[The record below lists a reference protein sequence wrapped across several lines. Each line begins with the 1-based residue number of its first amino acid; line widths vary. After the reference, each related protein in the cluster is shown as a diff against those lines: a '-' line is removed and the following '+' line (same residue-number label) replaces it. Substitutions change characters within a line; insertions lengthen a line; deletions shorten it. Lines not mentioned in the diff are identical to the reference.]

1 LVSQPVRILLSFAEA
16 KAPGGRK
23 GVTLGTRQGLLNGCF
38 KAMMLKRTEALQA
51 FRSAMNGGRE
61 AQAVLGLKGQPFQ
74 DALAI
79 NRGFDS
85 TSLADV
91 LERSPHAFLDALTK
105 PPLSAAVGRRLHR
118 DVLFVCPLL
127 GLLRPGDQVPD
138 YRCPVGA
145 QLPRIGSLHRFW
157 KETVTAALNRLLKG
171 AQVFSFLPARLSA
184 LWEPDGREAG
194 IAVLRF
200 SRLSGGRC
208 VGETASVPR
217 LSGEAV
223 RYILE
228 NEVGSG
234 NELMRF
240 RSSRGHA
247 YSASHSE
254 DAGPVRHL
262 NFVLDPA
269 AAPA

>member
-1 LVSQPVRILLSFAEA
+1 
-16 KAPGGRK
+16 
-23 GVTLGTRQGLLNGCF
+23 
-38 KAMMLKRTEALQA
+38 MMLKRTEALQA
-51 FRSAMNGGRE
+51 FLIAMNSGRE
-61 AQAVLGLKGQPFQ
+61 AQAVLGLSGQPFQ

-79 NRGFDS
+79 NRGFES
-85 TSLADV
+85 TCLAHV
-91 LERSPHAFLDALTK
+91 LERCPQAFVAALTK
-105 PPLSAAVGRRLHR
+105 PPLSAVAGRKLNH

-127 GLLRPGDQVPD
+127 GLLRADDQVPD

-145 QLPRIGSLHRFW
+145 QLPKIGSLHQFW

-184 LWEPDGREAG
+184 LWEPDGREGG
-194 IAVLRF
+194 ITVVRF
-200 SRLSGGRC
+200 SKLSGSRC
-208 VGETASVPR
+208 AGETASVPR
-217 LSGEAV
+217 LSGEAL

-228 NEVGSG
+228 NEVESGS
-234 NELMRF
+234 ELVRF

-269 AAPA
+269 GAPV